1 MKYNMILKE
10 LKWDIL
16 FSSLFLTVLQIFSP

>member
-10 LKWDIL
+10 LKWGRST
-16 FSSLFLTVLQIFSP
+16 F